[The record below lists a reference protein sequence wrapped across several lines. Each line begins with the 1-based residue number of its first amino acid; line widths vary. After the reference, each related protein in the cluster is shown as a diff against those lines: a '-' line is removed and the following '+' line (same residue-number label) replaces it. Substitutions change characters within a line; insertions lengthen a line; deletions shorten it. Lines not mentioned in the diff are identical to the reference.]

1 MLAVTPEGLIGHG
14 PSTGLEVA
22 FDAAVAVKQRLLQVL
37 ATGADAAAVAEV
49 VETERAEAARLL
61 EQLERAGALAPT
73 PPEPPPPPRG
83 ASLIAALLR
92 LEAQGE
98 LPDLVWTADEA
109 LVVPRG
115 LDGPQQRRLLRAFIA
130 GIEPR
135 ERRVAYGYA
144 AHWGAATVWGDV
156 PDPERLE
163 AALSASPRPSTA
175 IEVVSLDGADQV
187 ALDPEDLPRLGVDG
201 THRLG
206 PITST
211 SRVELTAGPARLYLV
226 SARMATPN
234 LAHPEPPVVGLS
246 GKGTASSPELAETIA
261 RGEAAERYA
270 TGDVSGRRIVRASEA
285 ELQGAVP
292 GDRLFRYNARQYEES
307 AIVRPYDP
315 RQRYLWTPARGP
327 HGEQRWVL
335 AEAVFNPFR
344 DFDRPTAAIMANSS
358 GAAAHRTLAEAARRA
373 FCELVE
379 RDAFMWTWIQRLSRE
394 RIATASLPQDV
405 QARAAELRGAGY
417 EADCINLTLETEPVI
432 LWVLHD
438 EGLLVVG
445 ACCDPEPARAA
456 AKALDE
462 ATLVLSLARRSD
474 PLPPRDVR
482 GPYDHVRLYRDP
494 AIVREASFLH
504 SSDEEIELVEV
515 RGGDRPFEDRLAE
528 IGAPLTVDLSSP
540 ATRPLR
546 VARALVCGLVPIS
559 FGWDREPLGM
569 PLLAKRRTTADG
581 RRLGL
586 ELDLAAAGPL
596 TPHPFA

>member
-73 PPEPPPPPRG
+73 PPEPPPPRG

-115 LDGPQQRRLLRAFIA
+115 LDGSQQRRLLRAFIA

-144 AHWGAATVWGDV
+144 AHWRAATVWGDV

-187 ALDPEDLPRLGVDG
+187 SLDPEDLPRLGVDG

-211 SRVELTAGPARLYLV
+211 SRVELTTGPARLYLV

-246 GKGTASSPELAETIA
+246 GKGTASSPERAPVAGLTREPNALTCQ
-261 RGEAAERYA
+261 GDTGTLVNQQDAALTCQTNALTCQTDGTSHGSAASDEREQA
-270 TGDVSGRRIVRASEA
+270 SGR
-285 ELQGAVP
+285 Q
-292 GDRLFRYNARQYEES
+292 
-307 AIVRPYDP
+307 
-315 RQRYLWTPARGP
+315 PA
-327 HGEQRWVL
+327 
-335 AEAVFNPFR
+335 
-344 DFDRPTAAIMANSS
+344 
-358 GAAAHRTLAEAARRA
+358 
-373 FCELVE
+373 
-379 RDAFMWTWIQRLSRE
+379 LS
-394 RIATASLPQDV
+394 
-405 QARAAELRGAGY
+405 
-417 EADCINLTLETEPVI
+417 
-432 LWVLHD
+432 
-438 EGLLVVG
+438 
-445 ACCDPEPARAA
+445 
-456 AKALDE
+456 
-462 ATLVLSLARRSD
+462 
-474 PLPPRDVR
+474 
-482 GPYDHVRLYRDP
+482 
-494 AIVREASFLH
+494 
-504 SSDEEIELVEV
+504 
-515 RGGDRPFEDRLAE
+515 
-528 IGAPLTVDLSSP
+528 PLT
-540 ATRPLR
+540 
-546 VARALVCGLVPIS
+546 
-559 FGWDREPLGM
+559 DR
-569 PLLAKRRTTADG
+569 
-581 RRLGL
+581 
-586 ELDLAAAGPL
+586 
-596 TPHPFA
+596 